1 MAACMPA
8 ALATVLGPS
17 RQSWG
22 WVPPMTTPVVPEH
35 TPRYHTISIPV
46 SWPHNTHN
54 IPPPPGLEIPEVP
67 EPTTANL
74 RFGIGSFGHPHFCTR
89 PCVHI
94 SRGGVCPSGMVCSY
108 CHFPHRKM
116 SKPDCRLRQR
126 LLDASDQELLATFL
140 PFIFKKAAMEGL
152 TPRVD
157 HLLQLLIAEM
167 HDTQS
172 EAIALGRF
180 RPMRMSFMHL
190 VESSMRRLPPQIRA
204 EVNRI
209 KSELPP
215 PVVTHGG
222 TGPSLVL

>member
-17 RQSWG
+17 RQPWG
-22 WVPPMTTPVVPEH
+22 WAPPMAAPVVPEH
-35 TPRYHTISIPV
+35 TISIPV
-46 SWPHNTHN
+46 FGPHNTHN

-67 EPTTANL
+67 KPTTANL

-94 SRGGVCPSGMVCSY
+94 SKGGVCPSGTACAY
-108 CHFPHRKM
+108 CHFPHLAI

-152 TPRVD
+152 MPRVD

-167 HDTQS
+167 PDTQS

-180 RPMRMSFMHL
+180 RPMRMCFMHL